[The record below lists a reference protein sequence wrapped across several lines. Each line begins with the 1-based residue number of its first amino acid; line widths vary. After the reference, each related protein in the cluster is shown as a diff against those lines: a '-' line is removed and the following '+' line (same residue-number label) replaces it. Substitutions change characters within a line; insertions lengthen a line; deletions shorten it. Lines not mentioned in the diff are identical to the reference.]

1 MVNIKSFSE
10 VVRKDVFTDK
20 GAYIGKVSD
29 VGLDMDKFR
38 VKSIIVDAVKGSF
51 LTSVIGDKKGVAV
64 PFSVIQSI
72 GDVVLMKHIVPTAT
86 EEEQEAN

>member
-10 VVRKDVFTDK
+10 LVRKDVFTDK
-20 GAYIGKVSD
+20 GAYIGKVMD
-29 VGLDMDKFR
+29 VGLDMEKFR

-51 LTSVIGDKKGVAV
+51 LTNVIGDKKGIVV
-64 PFSVIQSI
+64 PFPVVNSI
-72 GDVVLMKHIVPTAT
+72 GDVVLMKHITPTVT